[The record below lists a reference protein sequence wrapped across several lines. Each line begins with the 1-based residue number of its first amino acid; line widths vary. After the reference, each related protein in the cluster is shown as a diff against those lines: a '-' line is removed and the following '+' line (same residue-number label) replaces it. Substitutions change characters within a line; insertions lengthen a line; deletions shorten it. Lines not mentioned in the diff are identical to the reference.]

1 MTPLLFVIGCW
12 SLYNKE
18 ISSTLFCNKIYFV
31 LPSVKIGKINFMG
44 KPKICKQLKNH
55 RLAHLSSAYLEYW
68 SPASTSLSPPN
79 SRNSL
84 NKADNNEVLPLEAPP
99 GVAILQLTIKNLF
112 SEFWHYLLPVWAVQK
127 EGRKICL
134 WSLEGWNIQF
144 LFFIL
149 TWYHNVWNLVW
160 CQEKDAFEKRSTG
173 WSPRPTPSSSSS
185 SRRSSLQ
192 WWQLWGGA
200 DQNYCPRDD
209 LASLKLL
216 HRKMPIIIHLCY
228 IFVPPVFVCWIERH
242 SGATSLRP
250 GEEL

>member
-68 SPASTSLSPPN
+68 SPASTSLSPPK

-99 GVAILQLTIKNLF
+99 GVAILQLTTKNLF

-134 WSLEGWNIQF
+134 WSLEGWNIQL

-192 WWQLWGGA
+192 
-200 DQNYCPRDD
+200 
-209 LASLKLL
+209 
-216 HRKMPIIIHLCY
+216 
-228 IFVPPVFVCWIERH
+228 
-242 SGATSLRP
+242 
-250 GEEL
+250 

>member
-31 LPSVKIGKINFMG
+31 LSSVKIGKINFMG

-68 SPASTSLSPPN
+68 SPASTSLSPPK

-84 NKADNNEVLPLEAPP
+84 SKADNNEVLPLEAPP
-99 GVAILQLTIKNLF
+99 GVAIWQLTTKNCF
-112 SEFWHYLLPVWAVQK
+112 SEFGHYLLPVWVVQR

-192 WWQLWGGA
+192 WWQLWGGVEKNA
-200 DQNYCPRDD
+200 HNYSFVSYFCPTCLRLLNWETQRCHEP
-209 LASLKLL
+209 LA
-216 HRKMPIIIHLCY
+216 
-228 IFVPPVFVCWIERH
+228 
-242 SGATSLRP
+242 G
-250 GEEL
+250 

>member
-12 SLYNKE
+12 
-18 ISSTLFCNKIYFV
+18 
-31 LPSVKIGKINFMG
+31 
-44 KPKICKQLKNH
+44 PKKCKQLKNH
-55 RLAHLSSAYLEYW
+55 KLAHLSSAYLEYW
-68 SPASTSLSPPN
+68 SPASTSLSPPK

-99 GVAILQLTIKNLF
+99 GVAIWQLTSKNHF
-112 SEFWHYLLPVWAVQK
+112 SEFWHYLLPVWVVQR

-192 WWQLWGGA
+192 WWRLWGGVEKNA
-200 DQNYCPRDD
+200 HNYSFVLYFCPTCLRLLNWETQRCHEP
-209 LASLKLL
+209 LAG
-216 HRKMPIIIHLCY
+216 
-228 IFVPPVFVCWIERH
+228 W
-242 SGATSLRP
+242 GTLRSAIW
-250 GEEL
+250 GDKIQQ

>member
-1 MTPLLFVIGCW
+1 MNNFGYDKLWGPSQRVV
-12 SLYNKE
+12 
-18 ISSTLFCNKIYFV
+18 TLFCVVFSENRK
-31 LPSVKIGKINFMG
+31 NQFMG
-44 KPKICKQLKNH
+44 NPKICKQLKNH

-99 GVAILQLTIKNLF
+99 GVAIWQLTSKILF
-112 SEFWHYLLPVWAVQK
+112 SEFWHYLLPVWAVQR

-144 LFFIL
+144 LFLIL

-192 WWQLWGGA
+192 RTMCCLGSMFSFQPNK
-200 DQNYCPRDD
+200 QRQIY
-209 LASLKLL
+209 
-216 HRKMPIIIHLCY
+216 
-228 IFVPPVFVCWIERH
+228 VE
-242 SGATSLRP
+242 
-250 GEEL
+250 